1 MTAEAGVAKHYG
13 RGGLEEKILKAIK
26 DAGLN
31 LERLT
36 VEDLAPIDEFHV
48 GGLDATKELAAQ
60 LELTPGMRTLDVG
73 SGLGGPARYF
83 AAAHGCR
90 VSGVDLTEEFVQ
102 VAGRLTRLTKL
113 EAMVDFQAA
122 SALNMPFEAGTFDRA
137 YMIHVGMNIPDKDAL
152 FREVR
157 RVLKPGGLF
166 VVFDWVRTGLGAMKY
181 PVPWAEKEETSF
193 VASGKEY
200 RESMEG
206 AGLRVERERSR
217 RESATVAMQ
226 RMMAGVAKEGS
237 PALGLHLLIGEKMAL
252 TMKNAYELMKDGTL
266 EPTEILARAV

>member
-1 MTAEAGVAKHYG
+1 MSAEAGVAKHYG

-26 DAGLN
+26 DAGIN
-31 LERLT
+31 VEHVT
-36 VEDLAPIDEFHV
+36 VEELAPMDEFHV
-48 GGLDATKELAAQ
+48 GGLESTKELAAQ
-60 LELTPGMRTLDVG
+60 LELKPGMRVLDVG

-102 VAGRLTRLTKL
+102 VAGGLTRLAKL

-122 SALNMPFEAGTFDRA
+122 SALNMPFEAGTFDQA
-137 YMIHVGMNIPDKDAL
+137 YMIHVGMNIPDKNQL

-166 VVFDWVRTGLGAMKY
+166 VVFDWVRTGPGAMRY
-181 PVPWAEKEETSF
+181 PVPWAENDATSF
-193 VASGKEY
+193 MANAKEY
-200 RESMEG
+200 REAMEG
-206 AGLRVERERSR
+206 AGLRVERERGR
-217 RESATVAMQ
+217 GESASAAME
-226 RMMAGVAKEGS
+226 RMMAGVAKEGL
-237 PALGLHLLIGEKMAL
+237 PALGLHLLIGEKMPL

-266 EPTEILARAV
+266 EPTEIVARAV